1 MAIETKGTCKCNI
14 TTFEFASQGALLTEQ
29 VQGGYVAKSSTS
41 QSLLHQQQTIVGLK
55 EALLC
60 PYVML
65 CGLFFCWI
73 AWQSCSVHAYLDHY
87 FPIQESP
94 PPRPQPPAPIPSPPL
109 TSSVITT
116 SHTLYICIYTKFSY
130 VMDAAT
136 PRNVVPSVRICSH
149 QFAVGI
155 QAETAE
161 QAAVWSLPLV
171 CRQSRST
178 HTGAGWLTLHD
189 YILGFRV

>member
-87 FPIQESP
+87 FGKPVTGSLTDVLQLAAPLSFDTNTGVTP
-94 PPRPQPPAPIPSPPL
+94 PPSSTPRTNTLPSPHVLCHHNVTYAVHMHLHKILICHGCSHTKKCRAQCQNMFAPICSGD
-109 TSSVITT
+109 TG
-116 SHTLYICIYTKFSY
+116 
-130 VMDAAT
+130 
-136 PRNVVPSVRICSH
+136 RNS
-149 QFAVGI
+149 
-155 QAETAE
+155 
-161 QAAVWSLPLV
+161 
-171 CRQSRST
+171 
-178 HTGAGWLTLHD
+178 
-189 YILGFRV
+189 